1 MSIRDL
7 SACELISLLVARRIS
22 SVEIL
27 DELVRA
33 VDVHDHRV
41 NAVVV
46 RNFERAY
53 KHARKKDRVRSPQTF
68 ESRPLDGV
76 PMTVKEAFDVEGL
89 ATTWGLPAYRN
100 NIARDNAET
109 VDRLVDAGAIIFGKT
124 NVPEGLVDCQS
135 SNPLY
140 GRTNNPWNTDLTCGG
155 SSGGSAA
162 ALAAGFTPI
171 ELGSDLGGSI
181 RTPAHFCGVFSHKP
195 SYGLVSPIGHSL
207 SPGIG
212 QIDLFVVGPMARYAE
227 DLRLVFDAIV
237 GPMKQDAKAWR
248 VGLPEPRGR
257 RLQDFR
263 VAVLSDHAGCTVDAS
278 IVRNL
283 DALAASLRRLGVS
296 VDEKPEIPVDLARC
310 HHDYILLMR
319 AVSLSHSSEEARRL
333 AQEPAILE
341 DDDTSYRGAVRRAA
355 GLSHYAWHLINR
367 RRNDFRMAW
376 SRFFRTYDV
385 LLCPVHSVPAFPHN
399 LAVAREDRVIEV
411 NGRPQDYNQYLF
423 WAAIAGLSY
432 LPSTVRPI
440 GMAGDV
446 PVGIQI
452 IGSYLEDRT
461 TIRFAE
467 CLDEVCAPLSYPIGT
482 A

>member
-341 DDDTSYRGAVRRAA
+341 DDDTSYQAPCV
-355 GLSHYAWHLINR
+355 GL
-367 RRNDFRMAW
+367 
-376 SRFFRTYDV
+376 
-385 LLCPVHSVPAFPHN
+385 P
-399 LAVAREDRVIEV
+399 
-411 NGRPQDYNQYLF
+411 G
-423 WAAIAGLSY
+423 
-432 LPSTVRPI
+432 
-440 GMAGDV
+440 
-446 PVGIQI
+446 
-452 IGSYLEDRT
+452 
-461 TIRFAE
+461 
-467 CLDEVCAPLSYPIGT
+467 
-482 A
+482 